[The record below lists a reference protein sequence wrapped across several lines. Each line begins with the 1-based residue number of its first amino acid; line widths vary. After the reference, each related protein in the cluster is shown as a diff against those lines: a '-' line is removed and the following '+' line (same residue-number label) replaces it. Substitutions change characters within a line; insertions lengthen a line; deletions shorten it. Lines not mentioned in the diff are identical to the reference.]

1 MKIDKNVIDNINQQV
16 SITLEKSDYQ
26 EEFNKALKKEASQV
40 QLKGFR
46 KGKTPASVIKK
57 MSGQRILIDLVNNKL
72 QGALQEYMKEH
83 DLKTLGQPIPAEDQ
97 DQHLDFDP
105 NNLEDYTFKFDL
117 GLAPDFE
124 IGGKETTYDILDVNI
139 DEETLQKE
147 IDHIRS
153 QMGKQEEVE
162 DDIEEKDILTIE
174 AEELDGT
181 DTKENGWATTFTV
194 IVNSLTDTYQEALK
208 GKKKGDTLEFDIY
221 ELEKDRKE
229 DYVDKYLLNRGEE
242 DKDVEIGRNFRGTVA
257 KVMRLKKADFDQA
270 LWDKFFGE
278 GEVSNEEEAKAK
290 VEERIKSHFDEQA
303 HNMMYKNIMD
313 TMVDNTEMEL
323 PREFLKRW
331 LILNNEKA
339 TAEDVE
345 KEMDAFL
352 QNLKWTLI
360 KNKLTEEKEI
370 QVQAEEI
377 RQSMQ
382 DKVAGYFRNYGMD
395 PSMAS
400 GVLEQMMQNQEEVN
414 KTYEEI
420 LAGKLFESL
429 GKEVDRNEQSVSVE
443 EFQEKVKEFNS
454 KHQVQ

>member
-1 MKIDKNVIDNINQQV
+1 M
-16 SITLEKSDYQ
+16 
-26 EEFNKALKKEASQV
+26 
-40 QLKGFR
+40 
-46 KGKTPASVIKK
+46 
-57 MSGQRILIDLVNNKL
+57 
-72 QGALQEYMKEH
+72 
-83 DLKTLGQPIPAEDQ
+83 
-97 DQHLDFDP
+97 
-105 NNLEDYTFKFDL
+105 
-117 GLAPDFE
+117 
-124 IGGKETTYDILDVNI
+124 NI

-242 DKDVEIGRNFRGTVA
+242 DRNVEIGRNFRGTVA